1 MEYHPKSFYLCSK
14 IEPLKKSVMKKQKVL
29 WKENMLWQ
37 NLAKFSLMVLAFVLA
52 SFCKKKERIGAVLK
66 DDYSG
71 WQKSSAEIQGFAV
84 ENDFYIA
91 ESSLSNWQS
100 TRVAD
105 MGIKVRYL
113 NSKSEMYLTDAVL
126 KTNVVIVP
134 GDVDMVRIMGVE
146 NLATK
151 QRIDAKSYT
160 GQIFGGKAQQ
170 EEHTLDVKLL
180 HVRPGVLS
188 RDMAQ
193 TRLGYSVIGLSDMAR
208 SAGVLA
214 VDKRVQE
221 PVLVYYKDA
230 QGEKHIESAWVR
242 GNGVYL
248 YPSLPFDAV
257 LEKIVAANY
266 IVHVSRAEQ
275 TTEPIGA
282 SISEKELSYVQN
294 AQGILIKN
302 VAEILSS
309 CAIGDTARLQ
319 YLNKGV
325 LYSANALVQ
334 NDGLF
339 VTSPSDIKGAKLLL
353 IHACDR
359 SMSLAPTNGYLFA
372 KN

>member
-1 MEYHPKSFYLCSK
+1 LEYPPKSFYLCSK

-66 DDYSG
+66 DDYLG
-71 WQKSSAEIQGFAV
+71 WQKSSSEIQGFSA
-84 ENDFYIA
+84 EGEFYIA
-91 ESSLSNWQS
+91 EPSLVDWQS
-100 TRVAD
+100 TRTANA
-105 MGIKVRYL
+105 GIKVRYL
-113 NSKSEMYLTDAVL
+113 DSKGEMHLTDAVI
-126 KTNVVIVP
+126 KTNVAIVL
-134 GDVDMVRIMGVE
+134 GSVDVVRIMGVE

-170 EEHTLDVKLL
+170 DEHALDVKIL
-180 HVRPGVLS
+180 HVRPGILS

-208 SAGVLA
+208 HAGVLA

-230 QGEKHIESAWVR
+230 QDKKHIECAWVQ
-242 GNGVYL
+242 GSGVYL

-266 IVHVSRAEQ
+266 VVNISRAEQ
-275 TTEPIGA
+275 TTEPIGT
-282 SISEKELSYVQN
+282 SIATKELSYAQN

-309 CAIGDTARLQ
+309 CSIGDSARLQ

-325 LYSANALVQ
+325 LYSATALVQ

-339 VTSPSDIKGAKLLL
+339 VTPPSDIKGAKLLL